1 MRLLTNLR
9 TGWRALGVHRLRS
22 GLALLGIA
30 IGTGA
35 LITMLALG
43 AGARAVIAEQ
53 FQALGSDLLIVLS
66 GGATSGGLRLGLGSG
81 LTITQDDAAAIEREI
96 HAVQVAAPSLRG
108 GDVQAVHGNL
118 NWSTHMVGVTAE
130 FLEARDWTL
139 AVGRAITPDDVNG
152 AAKVVLIGQVVAREL
167 FGDADP
173 IGETIRIGSV
183 PVTVVGVLGPKG
195 HDGAGQDWDDIML
208 VPLRTARTRILG
220 AGPVKARSVTAISVK
235 IRPGEDTAEAEAQ
248 LRALLRQRHGLQPD
262 SPDDFWIR
270 NMPGAL
276 AAQEEAS
283 RSMSRLLAA
292 IACVSLLVGGVGV
305 TNVMLVSVTE
315 RTKEIGLRRAVGAR
329 GRDIRFQFLV
339 EATTL
344 ALAGGVSGIALGAV
358 SAYLLTRLVGW
369 PTLVAPEAALLAAA
383 LTGALGLTSGFYPA
397 DRAARVS
404 PIEALGHE

>member
-1 MRLLTNLR
+1 MRLVEHLH

-53 FQALGSDLLIVLS
+53 FQALGSDLLIILS

-108 GDVQAVHGNL
+108 NVQAVHGNL
-118 NWSTHMVGVTAE
+118 NWSTYMLGVTAE

-139 AVGRAITPDDVNG
+139 AVGRAITPDDVDG
-152 AAKVVLIGQVVAREL
+152 AAKVVLIGQVVAHEL

-173 IGETIRIGSV
+173 IGETIRIGRV

-195 HDGAGQDWDDIML
+195 HDGAGQDWDDIVL

-220 AGPVKARSVTAISVK
+220 AGPVNARSVTAISVK
-235 IRPGEDTAEAEAQ
+235 IRPGEDIAEAEAQ

-262 SPDDFWIR
+262 SPDDFWIS

-283 RSMSRLLAA
+283 RTMGRLLAA
-292 IACVSLLVGGVGV
+292 IAGVSLLVGGVGV

-315 RTKEIGLRRAVGAR
+315 RTREIGLRLAVGAR

-339 EATTL
+339 EAATL
-344 ALAGGVSGIALGAV
+344 ALAGGAFGIALGAV
-358 SAYLLTRLVGW
+358 SAHLLTRLAGW
-369 PTLVAPEAALLAAA
+369 PTLLAPEAALLAAA

-404 PIEALGHE
+404 PIEALSHE

>member
-1 MRLLTNLR
+1 MRRLTNLR

-96 HAVQVAAPSLRG
+96 DAVQVAAPSLRG
-108 GDVQAVHGNL
+108 NVQAVHGNL
-118 NWSTHMVGVTAE
+118 NWSTYMLGVTAE

-139 AVGRAITPDDVNG
+139 AAGRAITPDDVDG
-152 AAKVVLIGQVVAREL
+152 AAKVALIGQVVAHEL

-173 IGETIRIGSV
+173 IGETIRIGRV

-195 HDGAGQDWDDIML
+195 HDGAGQDWDDIVL
-208 VPLRTARTRILG
+208 VPLRTARTRVLG

-262 SPDDFWIR
+262 SPDDFWIS
-270 NMPGAL
+270 NIPGAL
-276 AAQEEAS
+276 AAREEAS
-283 RSMSRLLAA
+283 RTMRRLLAA
-292 IACVSLLVGGVGV
+292 IAGVSLLVGGVGV

-315 RTKEIGLRRAVGAR
+315 RTKEIGLRLAVGAR
-329 GRDIRFQFLV
+329 GRDIRLQFLV
-339 EATTL
+339 EAATL
-344 ALAGGVSGIALGAV
+344 ALAGGASGIALGAV

-404 PIEALGHE
+404 PIEALSHE

>member
-1 MRLLTNLR
+1 MRFVKDLR
-9 TGWRALGVHRLRS
+9 TGWRALGVHGLRS

-43 AGARAVIAEQ
+43 AGARDVIAKQ
-53 FQALGSDLLIVLS
+53 FQAVGSDLLIVLS

-81 LTITQDDAAAIEREI
+81 ITITQDDAAAIEREI
-96 HAVQVAAPSLRG
+96 AAVQVAAPSLRG
-108 GDVQAVHGNL
+108 NVQAVHGNL
-118 NWSTHMVGVTAE
+118 NWSTYMLGVTAE

-139 AVGRAITPDDVNG
+139 SVGRAITPDDVDG
-152 AAKVVLIGQVVAREL
+152 AAKVVLIGQVVAHEL

-173 IGETIRIGSV
+173 IGETIRIGRV
-183 PVTVVGVLGPKG
+183 PVTVVGLLGSKG
-195 HDGAGQDWDDIML
+195 HDGAGQDWDDIVL

-220 AGPVKARSVTAISVK
+220 AGPVNARSVTAISVK
-235 IRPGEDTAEAEAQ
+235 IRPGEDTAVAEAQ

-262 SPDDFWIR
+262 SPDDFWIS
-270 NMPGAL
+270 NIPGAL
-276 AAQEEAS
+276 AAQEAAS
-283 RSMSRLLAA
+283 RTMSRLLAA

-315 RTKEIGLRRAVGAR
+315 RTREIGLRLAVGAR

-339 EATTL
+339 EAATL
-344 ALAGGVSGIALGAV
+344 ALVGGAFGIGLGAV
-358 SAYLLTRLVGW
+358 SAHLLTRLVGW

-404 PIEALGHE
+404 PIEALSHE

>member
-1 MRLLTNLR
+1 MRLVTNLH

-53 FQALGSDLLIVLS
+53 FQALGSNLLIVLS
-66 GGATSGGLRLGLGSG
+66 GGATSGGLRLGRGSG

-96 HAVQVAAPSLRG
+96 DAVQVAAPSLRG
-108 GDVQAVHGNL
+108 NVQAVHGNL
-118 NWSTHMVGVTAE
+118 NWSTFMLGVTAE

-139 AVGRAITPDDVNG
+139 AAGRAITPDDVDG
-152 AAKVVLIGQVVAREL
+152 TAKVVLIGQVVAHEL

-173 IGETIRIGSV
+173 IGESIRIGRV

-195 HDGAGQDWDDIML
+195 HDGAGQDWDDIVL

-220 AGPVKARSVTAISVK
+220 AGPVNARSVTAISVK
-235 IRPGEDTAEAEAQ
+235 IRPGEDTAEAEVP

-262 SPDDFWIR
+262 SPDDFWIT

-283 RSMSRLLAA
+283 RTMRRLLAA

-315 RTKEIGLRRAVGAR
+315 RTREIGLRRAVGAR

-339 EATTL
+339 EAATL
-344 ALAGGVSGIALGAV
+344 ALAGGVSGIALGAA

-404 PIEALGHE
+404 PIEALSHE

>member
-1 MRLLTNLR
+1 MRLVEHLH

-53 FQALGSDLLIVLS
+53 FQALGSDLLIILS

-96 HAVQVAAPSLRG
+96 DAVQVAAPSLRG
-108 GDVQAVHGNL
+108 NVQAVHGNL
-118 NWSTHMVGVTAE
+118 NWSTYMLGVTAE

-139 AVGRAITPDDVNG
+139 AVGRAITPDDVDG
-152 AAKVVLIGQVVAREL
+152 AAKVVLIGQVVAHEL
-167 FGDADP
+167 FGDVDP
-173 IGETIRIGSV
+173 IGESIRIGRV

-195 HDGAGQDWDDIML
+195 HDGAGQDWDDIVL

-220 AGPVKARSVTAISVK
+220 AGPVNARSVTAISVK

-248 LRALLRQRHGLQPD
+248 LRALLRQRHGLQPE
-262 SPDDFWIR
+262 SPDDFWIS

-283 RSMSRLLAA
+283 RTMRRLLAA
-292 IACVSLLVGGVGV
+292 IAGVSLLVGGVGV
-305 TNVMLVSVTE
+305 TNVMLVSVSE
-315 RTKEIGLRRAVGAR
+315 RTKEIGLRLAVGAR

-339 EATTL
+339 EAATL
-344 ALAGGVSGIALGAV
+344 ALAGGVSGIALGAA

-404 PIEALGHE
+404 PIEALSHE

>member
-1 MRLLTNLR
+1 MRLVENLH
-9 TGWRALGVHRLRS
+9 TGWRALGVHGLRS

-30 IGTGA
+30 IGTAA

-43 AGARAVIAEQ
+43 NGARAVIAEQ

-81 LTITQDDAAAIEREI
+81 LTITQDDAAAIEQEI
-96 HAVQVAAPSLRG
+96 HSVQVAAPSLRG
-108 GDVQAVHGNL
+108 NVQVVHGNR
-118 NWSTHMVGVTAE
+118 NWSTYMLGVTTE

-139 AVGRAITPDDVNG
+139 AVGRAITADDDNG
-152 AAKVVLIGQVVAREL
+152 AATVVLVGQAVAHEL

-173 IGETIRIGSV
+173 IDAIIRIGRV
-183 PVTVVGVLGPKG
+183 PVAVVGVLGTKG
-195 HDGAGQDWDDIML
+195 HDGAGQDWDDIVL

-235 IRPGEDTAEAEAQ
+235 IRPGEDIAETEAQ

-262 SPDDFWIR
+262 SPDDFRIS
-270 NMPGAL
+270 NMPEAL
-276 AAQEEAS
+276 GAQEEAA
-283 RSMSRLLAA
+283 RTMGRFLAA

-315 RTKEIGLRRAVGAR
+315 RTREIGLRLAVGAR

-339 EATTL
+339 EAATL
-344 ALAGGVSGIALGAV
+344 ALAGGVLGIALGAV
-358 SAYLLTRLVGW
+358 SAHVLTRLVGW
-369 PTLVAPEAALLAAA
+369 PTLVAPEAALLAAV

-397 DRAARVS
+397 ARAARVS
-404 PIEALGHE
+404 PIEALSHE

>member
-1 MRLLTNLR
+1 MRLVENLH

-22 GLALLGIA
+22 GLALVGIA

-81 LTITQDDAAAIEREI
+81 LTITQDDAAAIEREVP
-96 HAVQVAAPSLRG
+96 AVQVAAPSLRG
-108 GDVQAVHGNL
+108 NVQTVHGNL
-118 NWSTHMVGVTAE
+118 NWSTYMLGVTAE

-139 AVGRAITPDDVNG
+139 VVGRAITPDDVDG
-152 AAKVVLIGQVVAREL
+152 AAKVVLIGQVVAHEL
-167 FGDADP
+167 FGGDDP
-173 IGETIRIGSV
+173 IGETIRIGRV
-183 PVTVVGVLGPKG
+183 PMTVVGILGPKG
-195 HDGAGQDWDDIML
+195 HDGAGQDWDDIVL

-220 AGPVKARSVTAISVK
+220 AGPVNARSVTAISVK

-262 SPDDFWIR
+262 APDDFWIS
-270 NMPGAL
+270 NIPGAL

-283 RSMSRLLAA
+283 RTMGRLLAA

-315 RTKEIGLRRAVGAR
+315 RTREIGLRLAVGAR

-339 EATTL
+339 EAAAL
-344 ALAGGVSGIALGAV
+344 ALAGGASGIALGAV
-358 SAYLLTRLVGW
+358 SAFLLTRLVGW

-383 LTGALGLTSGFYPA
+383 LTGALGLSSGFYPA
-397 DRAARVS
+397 DRAARMS
-404 PIEALGHE
+404 PIEALSHE

>member
-1 MRLLTNLR
+1 MRLVENLH
-9 TGWRALGVHRLRS
+9 TGWRALGVHGLRS

-30 IGTGA
+30 IGTAA

-43 AGARAVIAEQ
+43 NGARAVIAEQ

-81 LTITQDDAAAIEREI
+81 LTITQDDAAAIEQEI
-96 HAVQVAAPSLRG
+96 HSVQVAAPSLRG
-108 GDVQAVHGNL
+108 NVQVVHGNR
-118 NWSTHMVGVTAE
+118 NWSTYMLGVTTE

-139 AVGRAITPDDVNG
+139 AVGRAITADDDNG
-152 AAKVVLIGQVVAREL
+152 AATVVLVGQAVAHEL

-173 IGETIRIGSV
+173 IDAIIRIGRV
-183 PVTVVGVLGPKG
+183 PVAVVGVLGTKG
-195 HDGAGQDWDDIML
+195 HDGAGQDWDDIVL

-235 IRPGEDTAEAEAQ
+235 IRPGEDIAETEAQ

-262 SPDDFWIR
+262 SPDDFRIS
-270 NMPGAL
+270 NMPEAL
-276 AAQEEAS
+276 GAQEEAA
-283 RSMSRLLAA
+283 RTMGRFLEA

-315 RTKEIGLRRAVGAR
+315 RTREIGLRLAVGAR

-339 EATTL
+339 EAATL
-344 ALAGGVSGIALGAV
+344 ALAGGVLGIALGAV
-358 SAYLLTRLVGW
+358 SAHVLTRLVGW

-397 DRAARVS
+397 DRAARMS
-404 PIEALGHE
+404 PIEALSHE

>member
-1 MRLLTNLR
+1 
-9 TGWRALGVHRLRS
+9 
-22 GLALLGIA
+22 LALLGIA

-43 AGARAVIAEQ
+43 AGARALIAEQ
-53 FQALGSDLLIVLS
+53 FQALGSSLLIVLP

-81 LTITQDDAAAIEREI
+81 LTITQEDAAAIEREI
-96 HAVQVAAPSLRG
+96 DAVQVAAPSLRG
-108 GDVQAVHGNL
+108 NVQAVHGNL
-118 NWSTHMVGVTAE
+118 NWSTFMLGVTAE

-139 AVGRAITPDDVNG
+139 AVGRAITPDDVDG
-152 AAKVVLIGQVVAREL
+152 AAKVVLIGQVVAHEL

-173 IGETIRIGSV
+173 IGESIRIGRV

-195 HDGAGQDWDDIML
+195 HDGAGQDWDDIVL

-220 AGPVKARSVTAISVK
+220 AGPVNARSVTAISVK
-235 IRPGEDTAEAEAQ
+235 IRPGEDTAEAEVQ

-262 SPDDFWIR
+262 SPDDFWIT

-283 RSMSRLLAA
+283 RTMRRLLAA

-315 RTKEIGLRRAVGAR
+315 RTREIGLRRAVGAR

-339 EATTL
+339 EAATL
-344 ALAGGVSGIALGAV
+344 ALAGGVSGIALGAA

-404 PIEALGHE
+404 PIEALSHE